1 MTNII
6 LALFV
11 GFTIVLLIHAIITQ
25 FRLNKFQRIASK
37 FEKEIKK
44 QTPMFYNED
53 NKDLDDNYLIDI
65 RPDRFNYGGAIAI
78 QGETVSLE
86 SNGESL
92 IPKKTVRTAIKPKDV
107 LNELTKPPTK
117 WSLEGIDDKIEI
129 LKQKE
134 KIIQQRYAKQDVK
147 ALIQFLEN
155 RKKYDE
161 IAKDGK
167 TFRVYFSQF
176 DITDENKINDLTKKY
191 TLRMDNADI
200 FIPEFPTEAV
210 KIMTEYTDKVEEFCG
225 KKPRYYVIAQEKDFQ
240 KQQDRRDPILLS
252 QSPFGFYYYILGAW
266 DREMLL
272 LPEL

>member
-6 LALFV
+6 LALFI
-11 GFTIVLLIHAIITQ
+11 GFTIILLVQAIITQ
-25 FRLNKFQRIASK
+25 IRLSKFQKIANR
-37 FEKEIKK
+37 FEKE
-44 QTPMFYNED
+44 FGED
-53 NKDLDDNYLIDI
+53 SKDSDNSLNDNYLIDI
-65 RPDRFNYGGAIAI
+65 RPAHLSFGGFVEYQP
-78 QGETVSLE
+78 QGTPLDGHSEFPTKISV
-86 SNGESL
+86 
-92 IPKKTVRTAIKPKDV
+92 KPKDV
-107 LNELTKPPTK
+107 LKELTKPPTK

-129 LKQKE
+129 LKLKE

-191 TLRMDNADI
+191 TLRMDSADI

-210 KIMTEYTDKVEEFCG
+210 KIMTEYTEKVEEFCG
-225 KKPRYYVIAQEKDFQ
+225 KKPRYYVIAQEKDF
-240 KQQDRRDPILLS
+240 KKKEKARDPILLT

-266 DREMLL
+266 DKEMLY